1 MEAESGS
8 LIEKNSATFEEMNQN
23 ISLQERFIKIES
35 KSSHIQTKKNAGLGF
50 RSFKMGTKSYH
61 KNKIIDPL
69 KRQQLYDNWKKKYID
84 RIEGISKVN
93 SDIILQFIRDMEK
106 GINVAKRSKKG
117 RRSPSRLNS
126 LSYHLKRIAELSE
139 EHHNKNLPDLARE
152 EAHDLFDDMKSGRIL
167 TKAGGRYVS
176 PDDYIKDFICFW
188 NWFRKIESL
197 KRERDIIEKGET
209 NRKEIFDI
217 VEYLDRSRKD
227 NSFVYFTYDELKK
240 ILPHLN
246 KDYQVLALFLF
257 DSIVR
262 SPSEIS
268 NIYVNDLSFEGD
280 DVYVTVREEISKTY
294 ARKFNLIL
302 CEDALKEYIQRNK
315 LGPDD
320 VLFPFYK
327 MPTFNKT
334 MQKAFIKVFGDVMT
348 EGQKS
353 FSEITG
359 YAFRHSGACHLRS
372 LKGISMDK
380 LMVRGGWAS
389 LKRINYYTRFL
400 GCDGR
405 IDKEDIINQS
415 SLNEDLIRLVES
427 QNKEM
432 AELRQ
437 KLTQLLEMK
446 MPDGITIEKTPLR
459 RIEVAQNV

>member
-1 MEAESGS
+1 MEAKSGS
-8 LIEKNSATFEEMNQN
+8 IINKNTSTFEEMNRK
-23 ISLQERFIKIES
+23 ISLEERFTKIES
-35 KSSHIQTKKNAGLGF
+35 KSSHIQTKKNSGVGF

-69 KRQQLYDNWKKKYID
+69 KRQQLYDNWRKKYKN
-84 RIEGISKVN
+84 RIKGISKIN
-93 SDIILQFIRDMEK
+93 SDIILQFIKDMEN

-117 RRSPSRLNS
+117 KRAPSRLNS
-126 LSYHLKRIAELSE
+126 LSYHLKRISELSE
-139 EHHNKNLPDLARE
+139 KHHNKDLPKLARE
-152 EAHDLFDDMKSGRIL
+152 EVHELFDDMKSGKIL
-167 TKAGGRYVS
+167 TKTGKRYTS

-197 KRERDIIEKGET
+197 KREKDIREKGKT
-209 NRKEIFDI
+209 DRKEIFDI

-227 NSFVYFTYDELKK
+227 NSFVYFTYEELKQV
-240 ILPHLN
+240 LPHLKEN
-246 KDYQVLALFLF
+246 YRILALFLF
-257 DSIVR
+257 DSIIR

-268 NIYVNDLSFEGD
+268 NIYVNDLSFEGEE
-280 DVYVTVREEISKTY
+280 VYVTVRDEISKTY

-302 CEDALKEYIQRNK
+302 CEDELKEYIKRNK

-320 VLFPFYK
+320 ILFPFYR

-334 MQKAFIKVFGDVMT
+334 MQKAFIKAFGDVVT
-348 EGQKS
+348 EGQKP

-372 LKGISMDK
+372 LRGISMDK
-380 LMVRGGWAS
+380 LMVRGGWTS

-405 IDKEDIINQS
+405 IDKENIIGQS
-415 SLNEDLIRLVES
+415 SLNEDLMKLVES

-432 AELRQ
+432 TELRQ
-437 KLTQLLEMK
+437 KITQLLEMK
-446 MPDGITIEKTPLR
+446 IPEGITIEKMPQR
-459 RIEVAQNV
+459 QIEVVQNV